1 MTRRP
6 GVSFAQAEMRNKMYA
21 AVVEVEFQ
29 PHALKIVL
37 AACETEILFPGV
49 SFGEMPMRR
58 FFHQGEL

>member
-1 MTRRP
+1 MTWRP
-6 GVSFAQAEMRNKMYA
+6 GIALAEPEVRNKMGA

-37 AACETEILFPGV
+37 ATCEAEILFPGV
-49 SFGEMPMRR
+49 SFGEMPMGR